1 VLKAIAMVESRMN
14 PRAVS
19 KERRTRNLGIMQVN
33 SSWIP
38 VLKRKGF
45 DVKRIMDPCYNILVG
60 AFVLRFHID
69 ESGGDLWKG
78 VGRYNA
84 KSKGKQLRYVRKVR
98 LVLKRVKLK
107 NESGKENW
115 CKGGGRDVKKSFS
128 VS

>member
-1 VLKAIAMVESRMN
+1 MN
-14 PRAVS
+14 PGAVS
-19 KERRTRNLGIMQVN
+19 RERRTKNLGIMQVN

-45 DVKRIMDPCYNILVG
+45 DIKRIMDPCYNILVG
-60 AFVLRFHID
+60 AFILRVHVD

-78 VGRYNA
+78 VGRYNTR
-84 KSKGKQLRYVRKVR
+84 SKKKQLRYVEKVKS
-98 LVLKRVKLK
+98 VLKKVKLK

-115 CKGGGRDVKKSFS
+115 CRGGGRYVKKGFC

>member
-1 VLKAIAMVESRMN
+1 VLKAIAIVESRMN

-19 KERRTRNLGIMQVN
+19 RERRTRNLGIMQVN

-45 DVKRIMDPCYNILVG
+45 DVKRIMNPCYNILVG
-60 AFVLRFHID
+60 AFVLRLHID
-69 ESGGDLWKG
+69 GSGGDLWKG

-84 KSKGKQLRYVRKVR
+84 KSRKKQLRYVEKVR
-98 LVLKRVKLK
+98 SVLKKVKLK
-107 NESGKENW
+107 NGSGKENW
-115 CKGGGRDVKKSFS
+115 CKGGGKDAKKSFS